1 MGSVL
6 DDSSSVSLDLSDS
19 LAPHLYLELRFNR
32 ISLSSCDRRPE
43 KSRKDTRQDSLRL
56 PLGCGLNATRF
67 PVNRF
72 IYVCIQIC
80 ILWYVQLYVY
90 ALFIDQFCFA
100 LRFFFYLYF
109 SFRMPIE
116 LLILIPIF
124 FFCAPQVPVPL
135 LIVQFFLCNHMYT
148 VYMGK
153 SIEVCAF
160 FLYSLCF
167 RTLPSILCCLP
178 AELL

>member
-100 LRFFFYLYF
+100 CIFLFECLLSYWFWFPFFFSVPLRFPSL
-109 SFRMPIE
+109 S
-116 LLILIPIF
+116 LSCSF
-124 FFCAPQVPVPL
+124 FF
-135 LIVQFFLCNHMYT
+135 M
-148 VYMGK
+148 
-153 SIEVCAF
+153 
-160 FLYSLCF
+160 
-167 RTLPSILCCLP
+167 
-178 AELL
+178 

>member
-6 DDSSSVSLDLSDS
+6 DDSGSVSLDLSDS

-100 LRFFFYLYF
+100 LRFFFFICIFLF
-109 SFRMPIE
+109 E
-116 LLILIPIF
+116 CLLS
-124 FFCAPQVPVPL
+124 
-135 LIVQFFLCNHMYT
+135 Y
-148 VYMGK
+148 
-153 SIEVCAF
+153 
-160 FLYSLCF
+160 
-167 RTLPSILCCLP
+167 
-178 AELL
+178 